1 MPRVGKTGTLQEP
14 VFIFDEGAPALYV
27 DLITELEVEVDENDI
42 VVRIS
47 FGAMSKN
54 GDGQIKAMIAVRI
67 RTPKNMAWQFC
78 RDLRELEG

>member
-1 MPRVGKTGTLQEP
+1 MPSVGKLGTPEEP

-27 DLITELEVEVDENDI
+27 DLITELEVDENDI
-42 VVRIS
+42 VRIS

-67 RTPKNMAWQFC
+67 RMPKSVALAFGQALTKVQ
-78 RDLRELEG
+78 R

>member
-1 MPRVGKTGTLQEP
+1 MPSVGKLGTPEEP

-27 DLITELEVEVDENDI
+27 DLMTELEVDENDI
-42 VVRIS
+42 VRIS

-67 RTPKNMAWQFC
+67 RMPKNMAWQFC